1 MVPGT
6 SPRLN
11 AIRGRGFLS
20 SATGNVPPS
29 TLVGTTACGPA
40 RPAAHFDPT
49 QAEGECA
56 EPAAVKSGSCCEG
69 MNDVAEGVGPI
80 FIGMAHETKSVTW
93 HEAEELYGEEW
104 AEWYRLTPQER
115 WLESERLWATFLAL
129 GGSLD
134 PEPDPQSPFD
144 VAFSRGQQPLDG
156 RAGVRVVR
164 RGGV

>member
-1 MVPGT
+1 MAWP
-6 SPRLN
+6 
-11 AIRGRGFLS
+11 
-20 SATGNVPPS
+20 TG
-29 TLVGTTACGPA
+29 
-40 RPAAHFDPT
+40 
-49 QAEGECA
+49 
-56 EPAAVKSGSCCEG
+56 
-69 MNDVAEGVGPI
+69 GPI
-80 FIGMAHETKSVTW
+80 FIGMAHEPKSVTW

>member
-1 MVPGT
+1 MVPRDLTT
-6 SPRLN
+6 SER
-11 AIRGRGFLS
+11 IRGRGFLS
-20 SATGNVPPS
+20 SASGNVPPS
-29 TLVGTTACGPA
+29 TLVGTT
-40 RPAAHFDPT
+40 
-49 QAEGECA
+49 
-56 EPAAVKSGSCCEG
+56 CCER
-69 MNDVAEGVGPI
+69 MNGVADGWPLFNV
-80 FIGMAHETKSVTW
+80 MAHEPKSVTW

-164 RGGV
+164 RGGA